1 MSDTSKQEKQDF
13 SKQILEEIRKLPE
26 FKQKVAV
33 WLIRNWDVAEAMYK
47 QETDISDEEI
57 EEKLGK
63 MEAKGDYAG
72 YALYTCLKFFW
83 MRRKGRSKGG
93 ILHD

>member
-1 MSDTSKQEKQDF
+1 
-13 SKQILEEIRKLPE
+13 
-26 FKQKVAV
+26 
-33 WLIRNWDVAEAMYK
+33 MYK

-72 YALYTCLKFFW
+72 YALYTCLKFFF
-83 MRRKGRSKGG
+83 G
-93 ILHD
+93 

>member
-26 FKQKVAV
+26 FKQKVVV

-72 YALYTCLKFFW
+72 YALYTCLKFFLDEEE
-83 MRRKGRSKGG
+83 RKKQRGD
-93 ILHD
+93 IT